1 MVATSPDPVE
11 IPPDSPPQ
19 TRQQKKR
26 RVGGIAR
33 TDTPAARR
41 PLSEEDTSPTDEGS
55 ATNHDASTDLI
66 SDDEDS
72 ATSPSDTPTPQR
84 QRLQRSDTSSTN
96 ASTSASAE
104 AQRLGVDASTRILKR
119 HTPEQVAFIQ
129 EQRKQQKFS
138 ERLERRLDRANS
150 RTLSENARAEAN
162 EAKKRELILSLTL
175 EWQGHHLPLDVWGQ
189 FRQFLDAH
197 SSWYGLAYEK
207 GPTNGLWHAQGVGV
221 FFDTSPVSVKKRW
234 QRFAARY
241 QNAPQCKVNHCF
253 KEAAQKGLS
262 TRLGLL
268 GYVRK
273 DIDEYEGHLCVTH
286 EKVTDE
292 EKRQGDLLF
301 LAYGKTNKTAECTLT
316 QNNLID
322 RAALFFEKKVKN
334 PVHQELDFV
343 LCQMLQTGKYTVHG
357 HFFTHNG
364 SMVYHRAQAALVA
377 RLNPDSVSVDD
388 VHHILFNR
396 RTPRDEFLASMTV
409 DRDRVG
415 TRDPFEAK
423 DAFVHLNDDRCSDSS
438 ASSVEPEPSN
448 SAVEAEP
455 LASLHSTEVR
465 SNNSAT
471 AHREPP
477 PSLYFSMPV
486 SEPRVYPEPIPSS
499 SSSSLPHLVVGA
511 GVSPTRNHDPRYPPF
526 FVQNT
531 PGLNFR
537 FVRDPA
543 RSPPP
548 EIDHTR
554 SSHSTETQSAHTSG
568 IHDTETERA
577 LERVELSSGED

>member
-1 MVATSPDPVE
+1 M
-11 IPPDSPPQ
+11 
-19 TRQQKKR
+19 
-26 RVGGIAR
+26 
-33 TDTPAARR
+33 
-41 PLSEEDTSPTDEGS
+41 
-55 ATNHDASTDLI
+55 
-66 SDDEDS
+66 
-72 ATSPSDTPTPQR
+72 
-84 QRLQRSDTSSTN
+84 
-96 ASTSASAE
+96 
-104 AQRLGVDASTRILKR
+104 
-119 HTPEQVAFIQ
+119 
-129 EQRKQQKFS
+129 
-138 ERLERRLDRANS
+138 
-150 RTLSENARAEAN
+150 
-162 EAKKRELILSLTL
+162 
-175 EWQGHHLPLDVWGQ
+175 
-189 FRQFLDAH
+189 
-197 SSWYGLAYEK
+197 
-207 GPTNGLWHAQGVGV
+207 
-221 FFDTSPVSVKKRW
+221 KKRW

-415 TRDPFEAK
+415 TRGPFEAQ

-477 PSLYFSMPV
+477 PSLYFSMPA

-526 FVQNT
+526 FMQNT